1 VDIKQ
6 NRKDFPILL
15 NQDLIYLDSA
25 TSTLIPTCVIEA
37 IKKFY
42 ETNGAVTKRGVY
54 KFTIEATEQY
64 QKARMQVA
72 EFFHVAAE
80 ETIFVPNE
88 SYGISSLLLSLPWK
102 RGNRIITSYLEH
114 HSNYLPLLY
123 LASRF
128 GTKIDHIAHDTD
140 GQINPESLVNLVT
153 PETKLI
159 SLTYSPLLFG
169 TVSPVKEIVE
179 IAHDKNIPVL
189 VDGTHIAG
197 HLPIDLK
204 STGCDFFICHGN
216 IGLMGPM
223 GIGVLYINQ
232 NTQVKLNPLIL
243 GSGTVSKVTESSYQ
257 LMDFPD
263 KFEPGNPNVANAIG
277 LGTAVNY
284 LKGIGLGEIRNHEV
298 SLMDLM
304 ISGLNNI
311 EKVIVYGPADSSKK
325 IGIVGFNIADLNA
338 HDVAMYLDEAAN
350 IAVRSGLLCS
360 HPMLERFK
368 LPGVVQASLHLYNDE
383 ADINQFLHI
392 VTTIAKDLT

>member
-1 VDIKQ
+1 MNIK
-6 NRKDFPILL
+6 NNKKDFPVLL
-15 NQDLIYLDSA
+15 NQNLIYLDSA
-25 TSTLIPTCVIEA
+25 TSTLIPICVIEA
-37 IKKFY
+37 IKSFY
-42 ETNGAVTKRGVY
+42 ERNGAITKRGVY
-54 KFTIEATEQY
+54 KLTIEATEQY

-72 EFFHVAAE
+72 EFFNVAAE

-88 SYGISSLLLSLPWK
+88 SYGISSLILSLPWK
-102 RGNRIITSYLEH
+102 RGNHIVTTYLEH
-114 HSNYLPLLY
+114 HSNYLPLLF

-140 GQINPESLVNLVT
+140 GQINSESLVNLIT

-169 TVSPVKEIVE
+169 TISPIKEIVE

-189 VDGTHIAG
+189 VDGTHIVG
-197 HLPIDLK
+197 HLSIDLK
-204 STGCDFFICHGN
+204 STGCDFFVCHGN

-223 GIGVLYINQ
+223 GIGILYINL
-232 NTQVKLNPLIL
+232 NTQVDLNPLIL
-243 GSGTVSKVTESSYQ
+243 GSGTVSKVTEAGYQ

-277 LGTAVNY
+277 LGTAVTY
-284 LKGIGLGEIRNHEV
+284 LRSIGLTAIRNHEV

-311 EKVIVYGPADSSKK
+311 EKVIVYGPVDSSKK
-325 IGIVGFNIADLNA
+325 IGIVSFNITDLNA